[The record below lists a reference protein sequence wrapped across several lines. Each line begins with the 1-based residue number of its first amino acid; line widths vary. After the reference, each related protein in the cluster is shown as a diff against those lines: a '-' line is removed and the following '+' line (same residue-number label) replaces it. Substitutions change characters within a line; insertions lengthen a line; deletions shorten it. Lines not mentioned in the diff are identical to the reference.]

1 MPAAGEPLL
10 AGLPDA
16 IDLGQ
21 TLRLLL
27 DDLEYLVTKH
37 LYQFGGEM
45 GADAFDEAGAE
56 EPLHPFRAARMGGAN
71 RVSFELLSM
80 VTVYDPATVG
90 FDVLTGN
97 RKCEM
102 SNDRDEVTMTF
113 DDGLEDSE
121 AIVGVVERYSFDAAS
136 ESFGATVHAG
146 IIPQGLE
153 DPMRE
158 FW

>member
-80 VTVYDPATVG
+80 VTVYDPTTFG
-90 FDVLTGN
+90 FDIFARYREREVPH
-97 RKCEM
+97 E
-102 SNDRDEVTMTF
+102 RDEVLVPLDSGF
-113 DDGLEDSE
+113 EDGE
-121 AIVGVVERYSFDAAS
+121 AVVRVVKCYPLNAAD
-136 ESFGATVHAG
+136 
-146 IIPQGLE
+146 QG
-153 DPMRE
+153 
-158 FW
+158 F